1 MPVVIALIVLV
12 LIILDFRRPYGMPL
26 SELYR
31 QKFMK
36 DC

>member
-1 MPVVIALIVLV
+1 MPVAIALITFI

-31 QKFMK
+31 QKFMR